1 MIVAPSLRVGGNRGH
16 SQATMICCGFLLTG
30 VGLPYPCYEAWASS
44 SPLLPEDVGQDYSI
58 SELLWPPHPPQL
70 REVLL
75 GPPRPM
81 ACLVVNPALYSSG
94 LESLTLPFTNS
105 QMPKAPCI
113 PRISALPTT
122 SPHDQGLPVLYPS
135 FGIPLFLPFLLPT
148 TSSCFSRPQYP
159 SSFLLNTA

>member
-30 VGLPYPCYEAWASS
+30 VGLPYPYCEGWASS

-94 LESLTLPFTNS
+94 LESLTLPFTNF

-113 PRISALPTT
+113 PRVSKALPTT
-122 SPHDQGLPVLYPS
+122 SLHDQGLPVLYPS

-159 SSFLLNTA
+159 SPFS